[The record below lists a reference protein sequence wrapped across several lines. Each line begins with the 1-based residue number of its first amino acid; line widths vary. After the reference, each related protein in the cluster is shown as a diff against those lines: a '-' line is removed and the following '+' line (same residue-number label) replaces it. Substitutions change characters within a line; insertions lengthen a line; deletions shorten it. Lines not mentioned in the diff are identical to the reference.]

1 MGRLALVNNEVR
13 NAHRAQAFPRL
24 ICHHDLM
31 TRHGLTQVN
40 RCRNAGHDS
49 AAHATMVGAA
59 DIQAH
64 RHFPERA
71 RVNDRGPRAEC
82 FPESHRGTTVQQS
95 KRLRV
100 AVHGHRRDDALGRL
114 FENHD
119 AEFAVE
125 SSELNRPWR
134 LRHDAILLTVHQ
146 AKGSAT

>member
-24 ICHHDLM
+24 ICHHNLM

-40 RCRNAGHDS
+40 RCRNAGHHPV
-49 AAHATMVGAA
+49 AHATMVGSA

-71 RVNDRGPRAEC
+71 RVYDRGPRAKR
-82 FPESHRGTTVQQS
+82 FPENHRGATVQQS
-95 KRLRV
+95 KRLSV
-100 AVHGHRRDDALGRL
+100 AVHGHRRDDAFGRL

-134 LRHDAILLTVHQ
+134 FRHDDILLTVHQ
-146 AKGSAT
+146 AEGSAL